1 MMPRSP
7 SRSWPAATLDR
18 MEAPRSIRHCR
29 TCGSPT
35 EYRIPEDDNRDR
47 AVCTNCQTVHYE
59 NPTNVVGTVPI
70 WGDQVLLCKRAIEPR
85 RGFWTL
91 PAGFMEL
98 GETIAEGAARE
109 TVEEAGAQFELGSLF
124 SLLNVVRAGQVHIFY
139 LADLTHTRFE
149 PGTETLEARLFS
161 EADVP
166 WDDLAF
172 RTVRETL
179 HLYFA
184 DRRRGSFG
192 FHLANIA

>member
-1 MMPRSP
+1 MKS
-7 SRSWPAATLDR
+7 
-18 MEAPRSIRHCR
+18 PRSIRHCR
-29 TCGSPT
+29 ACGSPT
-35 EYRIPEDDNRDR
+35 EYRIPDDDNRDR
-47 AVCTNCQTVHYE
+47 AVCTSCLVIHYE

-139 LADLTHTRFE
+139 LAELTHTRFE
-149 PGTETLEARLFS
+149 PGTETMEARLFN

-179 HLYFA
+179 RLYFA
-184 DRRRGSFG
+184 DRRLGSFG
-192 FHLANIA
+192 FHCADIA